1 VKAFN
6 TIHYRRLAS
15 ESKAKGARGRLA
27 VFLAGDDLAAKEIV
41 AGLIDEIGFD
51 PIDTGTLADGGRR
64 QQPGSPV
71 YNVPLT
77 ASEAK
82 KMLATT

>member
-1 VKAFN
+1 M
-6 TIHYRRLAS
+6 
-15 ESKAKGARGRLA
+15 AK
-27 VFLAGDDLAAKEIV
+27 
-41 AGLIDEIGFD
+41 LIDEIGFD
-51 PIDTGTLADGGRR
+51 PVDTGSLADGRR
-64 QQPGSPV
+64 QQPGSPI